1 MPGKSP
7 AAETP
12 DVTAATGIPEPVLTE
27 VESAGN
33 DNVMKE
39 LEAVRSNLAALQA
52 NYDKATKERNDAI
65 AAALRADAQ
74 YKGLQNQT
82 TRTLQKAAEDRRAL
96 AQAQLQ
102 AAEIGDIKS
111 LLNTLASKVLDEEE
125 AKQLQWSQ
133 KELEFKR
140 REAAIE
146 ASKNAP
152 VDESDA
158 TPQYN
163 TTPVDEKAQFLSY
176 YFPGVDIDPNDP
188 NIDWGAG
195 ATNTPEAFRRFTTS
209 VLKIRDEKE
218 AVKANDAV
226 AIAQKQA
233 AEQLAAIQKQQEEL
247 AAKTAQEI
255 ADAKAAAIEEA
266 RKEAEKRLRA
276 LGADVSGTPPPDG
289 SGTKTFG
296 QQLEET
302 LDDGLLKTKKG
313 QEEYARRVEAMKKQV
328 RERYR

>member
-1 MPGKSP
+1 MAGKSP

-12 DVTAATGIPEPVLTE
+12 DATAATGTPEPAAAP

-39 LEAVRSNLAALQA
+39 LEEARANLLALQVSIE
-52 NYDKATKERNDAI
+52 KTTKEKNDAI

-74 YKGLQNQT
+74 YRGLQNQT
-82 TRTLQKAAEDRRAL
+82 TKTLQRAAEDRRAL
-96 AQAQLQ
+96 AVAQMQAQ
-102 AAEIGDIKS
+102 EIGDIKTM
-111 LLNTLASKVLDEEE
+111 LNTLVGQVLDEES
-125 AKQLQWSQ
+125 AKAYQWNQ
-133 KELEFKR
+133 RELELKR
-140 REAAIE
+140 REAAVQ
-146 ASKNAP
+146 AALTAP
-152 VDESDA
+152 AETEA

-176 YFPGVDIDPNDP
+176 YFPGVDVDPNDP

-195 ATNTPEAFRRFTTS
+195 AESTPEAFRRFTTS
-209 VLKIRDEKE
+209 VLKIRDQKE
-218 AVKANDAV
+218 ATKANDAAAV
-226 AIAQKQA
+226 AQAQIK
-233 AEQLAAIQKQQEEL
+233 EQLAAIQKQQEEL
-247 AAKTAQEI
+247 ATKTAQEI
-255 ADAKAAAIEEA
+255 EAAKTAATEEA

-296 QQLEET
+296 QQLEEA
-302 LDDGLLKTKKG
+302 LDDNLLRTKKG
-313 QEEYARRVEAMKKQV
+313 QEEYSRRVEAMKKQA